1 MTDFIPEFEKGGI
14 KVLDVRSTAQAAPFV
29 EKFGS
34 DRWQNIPQEELALR
48 FDEVDEGHE
57 SLYLVCGTGPRS
69 YEAHLLLREKGIKDT
84 RNVQG
89 GMGFIKAC
97 FPEFAPGK

>member
-1 MTDFIPEFEKGGI
+1 M
-14 KVLDVRSTAQAAPFV
+14 LDVRSTAQAAPFV

-48 FDEVDEGHE
+48 IDEVDDGHKL
-57 SLYLVCGTGPRS
+57 LYLVCGTGPRS
-69 YEAHLLLREKGIKDT
+69 YEAQLLLREKGIKGT

-89 GMGFIKAC
+89 GMGFIKTC
-97 FPEFAPGK
+97 FPEFVPEKK